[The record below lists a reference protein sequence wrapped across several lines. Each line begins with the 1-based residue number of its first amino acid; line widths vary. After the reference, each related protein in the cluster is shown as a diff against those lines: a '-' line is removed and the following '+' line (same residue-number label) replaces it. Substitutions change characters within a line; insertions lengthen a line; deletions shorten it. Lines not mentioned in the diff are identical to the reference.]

1 MVRTK
6 FSEPFW
12 SNAELL
18 THITRTIPMGRIAEI
33 EDVVKPV
40 LFLASEGSSYITGQT
55 LMVDGGSTAV

>member
-12 SNAELL
+12 SNEELL
-18 THITRTIPMGRIAEI
+18 AQIAKSIPMGRIAEI

-40 LFLASEGSSYITGQT
+40 LFLASEGSSFITGQT
-55 LMVDGGSTAV
+55 LMVDGGATAV